1 MRLMAVE
8 RWGEQTAVGW
18 MGRDD
23 QRLRDII
30 QVMVI
35 AGLANP
41 KQDLICLISSWDE
54 TSGGGWGCQELSQ
67 RAVRFPGP

>member
-1 MRLMAVE
+1 MRLMVE
-8 RWGEQTAVGW
+8 RWGKQTAVGW

-23 QRLRDII
+23 QKRRDII

-41 KQDLICLISSWDE
+41 KQDLIRLISIFL
-54 TSGGGWGCQELSQ
+54 G
-67 RAVRFPGP
+67 